1 MFRGSSITQEALADA
16 NLDKIIKV
24 TGNSSYYG
32 MDSTFYDCNNLTN
45 ISMNNLEEI
54 DSYGS
59 SADSFNNTFYYC
71 KKLKEVHFPKLKFFT
86 NGCGGMFNGCSRL
99 KVIDMPLVD
108 RSLPVPDGFYYGDK
122 TKYTN
127 WGYYDGTFNGCY
139 SLKSVPHNLID
150 FPLDID
156 STSVSYPS
164 CSNMYNSCYQL
175 EEIYLP
181 VKHAT
186 TGGKTSNYI
195 YNNLSSSNDLYMVK
209 HWIFQ
214 TNPDGTPIVSRFK
227 GSTIEIRSL
236 TGAHYY
242 GNSTTMSWSNIIQG
256 IQNQDWFRYGDFDVN
271 KMMWNAETFELYRDD
286 PQAYICQL
294 KYNPDTKEQIGYKMS
309 WYNHDAAVETI
320 NTLPDT
326 SDYGTNT
333 IKMYGGSGEF
343 TGGRIDT
350 LTAEEIAVATAKG
363 WTVALI

>member
-1 MFRGSSITQEALADA
+1 
-16 NLDKIIKV
+16 
-24 TGNSSYYG
+24 
-32 MDSTFYDCNNLTN
+32 
-45 ISMNNLEEI
+45 
-54 DSYGS
+54 
-59 SADSFNNTFYYC
+59 
-71 KKLKEVHFPKLKFFT
+71 
-86 NGCGGMFNGCSRL
+86 MFNGCSRL

-108 RSLPVPDGFYYGDK
+108 KSLPVPDNFYYSNK

-127 WGYYDGTFNGCY
+127 WGYYNGTFNGCY

-156 STSVSYPS
+156 STSVGYPS
-164 CSNMYNSCYQL
+164 CSDMYGSCYQL
-175 EEIYLP
+175 EEVYLP

-186 TGGKTSNYI
+186 TGGTNSNYI
-195 YNNLSSSNDLYMVK
+195 YNSISSSNNLYMVK
-209 HWIFQ
+209 HWLFQ

-242 GNSTTMSWSNIIQG
+242 GNSMTMPWSNILSN

-271 KMMWNAETFELYRDD
+271 KMMWNAETFELYKDD

-294 KYNPDTKEQIGYKMS
+294 AYDPDTKEKIGYKMS

-320 NTLPDT
+320 STLPDT
-326 SDYGTNT
+326 SAYGTNT
-333 IKMYGGSGEF
+333 IKMYGASGEF

-350 LTAEEIAVATAKG
+350 LTTEEIAVATAKG
-363 WTVALI
+363 WTVALA